1 MTEALA
7 IHPRIQSHL
16 LPKRTNKL
24 IHTIRQSHEHA
35 CDDLE
40 RWLVLVVGLVFIVIV
55 LRFEVRTFTAQLAIR
70 SSRTQAEFDK
80 VLVP

>member
-16 LPKRTNKL
+16 LPKRTN

-40 RWLVLVVGLVFIVIV
+40 RWLVLAVGLVFIVIV
-55 LRFEVRTFTAQLAIR
+55 LRFEVRTYTAQLAIR